1 MHVLLVANTAAS
13 MVWFRLPLLR
23 DLVARGHHV
32 WVAAP
37 RGDGVREIVATG
49 ASFLPLFETQGWA
62 PDAAKDARRSY
73 INPLVDLDTARAIR
87 RACRVVRPD
96 VVLTYTHK
104 MTVLGAAAARAAG
117 VPKVHGMITGLGFA
131 HLGGSTRREV
141 RRRVYYATLQAAG
154 ALCDSLIVL
163 NQDNLDDARRL
174 RLAPPERLYL
184 MDGEGVDTEL
194 FESRAPTPPAGEATF
209 LMVGRLVWHK
219 GVGTF
224 VEAARRVHQR
234 YPGARFVVAGDS
246 DPKHPDAIPA
256 EKLDAWRREG
266 IVNLVGFVK
275 DIRGLY
281 ARSDVFVLPSGATEG
296 LPVSILEGMAMAR
309 PILTTRAPGNRETV
323 EEGVNG
329 WLFDEGDVAALA
341 GHMERL
347 LSDPATITSMGQASR
362 VRCESRFDHRIVNGR
377 LMAHLGL

>member
-23 DLVARGHHV
+23 DLIERGHHV

-62 PDAAKDARRSY
+62 PDAAKGARRSY
-73 INPLVDLDTARAIR
+73 VNPMVDLDTARAIR

-131 HLGGSTRREV
+131 HLGGSARREV

-154 ALCDSLIVL
+154 AMCDSLIVL

-174 RLAPPERLYL
+174 RLAPEGKLFL

-194 FESRAPTPPAGEATF
+194 FDAPAPMPRQGAATF

-224 VEAARRVHQR
+224 VDAARKVHAR
-234 YPGARFVVAGDS
+234 FPDARFVIAGDS
-246 DPKHPDAIPA
+246 DFKHPDAIPA
-256 EKLDAWRREG
+256 EKLQDWREEG
-266 IVNLVGFVK
+266 IVDLVGFVK

-281 ARSDVFVLPSGATEG
+281 ASSDVFVLPSGATEG
-296 LPVSILEGMAMAR
+296 LPVSILEGMAMRR

-323 EEGVNG
+323 VEGENG
-329 WLFDEGDVAALA
+329 WLFDEGDATALA
-341 GHMERL
+341 ARMERFL
-347 LSDPATITSMGQASR
+347 VDPANVTRMGEASR
-362 VRCESRFDHRIVNGR
+362 ERCQARFDHRIVNAG
-377 LMAHLGL
+377 LMAHMGL